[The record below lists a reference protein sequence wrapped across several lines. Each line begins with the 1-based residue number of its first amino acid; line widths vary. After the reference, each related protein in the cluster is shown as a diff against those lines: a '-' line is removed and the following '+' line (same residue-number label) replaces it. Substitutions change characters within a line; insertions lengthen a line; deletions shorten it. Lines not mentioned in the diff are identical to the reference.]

1 MIDRYPS
8 HLFANKNVVHY
19 REPSGAMP
27 PLMPTVTS
35 KTDAQNGDSKTAES
49 NSPVIQALAMGQS
62 IWLDNISRDLLL
74 SGELR
79 DWVENEGIRG
89 VTSNPAIFEKAIAK
103 SSDYDPAARAWIVQ
117 GAGDALDVFEKL
129 AVTDIQLGCD
139 VLRPVWEESG
149 GRDGYVSFEVSP
161 HLAHDTEGTI
171 AEARRLAKA
180 VTRENLM
187 IKVPATPEGV
197 PAIQVLIADGIHV
210 NVTLLF
216 AIDAYEAVHQAYISG
231 LEERLARGE
240 SVSGIASVAS
250 FFVSRIDAAVGLQIE
265 AALENENREERR
277 ERLTALSAKVAIAN
291 AKLAY
296 ARFLETL
303 SGERWKKLEAAG
315 ASPQRVLWAS
325 TGTKDPA
332 LPKTLYV
339 DALIGRH
346 TVNTL
351 PDSTLAA
358 FRAEGNV
365 TDALGQDPALLKAEA
380 QIILSELDA
389 LGISLKEIT
398 DTLLTKGCAIFS
410 DAFDAL
416 LLSVET
422 KRQVLLGAGLSQTA
436 YSLGGQSVDIEA
448 AEQSWQQDGNTRKLW
463 RRQAPLFS
471 DADESSWMGW
481 LDLPEADPES
491 AIGSPSL
498 REAVRTHKS
507 DTVVVIGMG
516 GSSLWPDVLGR
527 SLSGVAAREASE
539 TSQRISRSLVVLD
552 TTVPDAVE
560 SIVDGL
566 ALDRC
571 LFFVS
576 SKSGSTIEPSALF
589 ELVYARLADAIGAK
603 AAGEHFVAITDPGS
617 KLEALASERGFLGV
631 SLGRP
636 DVGGRFSALSPFG
649 MLPAEAMGLDPKSLL
664 ARARTMSAA
673 CAAFVSPEHN
683 PGVRLGVTLG
693 SLAGSGRD
701 KLTLTASPE
710 IESFT
715 DWIEQLVAESTGKGG
730 QGIVPVAGESLGEPS
745 RYGSDRIFVDLAVA
759 GDETTS
765 LRHQK
770 LLTLEKAG
778 HPVIR
783 IELAEASDLVQEVF
797 RWEMA
802 TAVASALLGL
812 NPFDQPDVEAA
823 KIASRELM
831 MQAKADGGLP
841 IRKADLEVENEG
853 AGQGP
858 RLFIAPALGGAM
870 SQSGSATDPR
880 ALISALISSLKA
892 GDTFGINA
900 FLADTPETRASL
912 QSIREAVGKARNVAT
927 TLDFG
932 PRYLHSTG
940 QLQKGGPNR
949 LAGLQLWQSAE
960 ARKSRGQENL
970 EIPEFGGQAGEGG
983 DFDTL
988 VQAQAE
994 GDFSVLCDRKRR
1006 MIGIDVGA
1014 DPTIALQKL
1023 QEWIQGAIE

>member
-1 MIDRYPS
+1 
-8 HLFANKNVVHY
+8 
-19 REPSGAMP
+19 MP
-27 PLMPTVTS
+27 AATPP
-35 KTDAQNGDSKTAES
+35 TDAANDVKSSAPNSSES
-49 NSPVIQALAMGQS
+49 NSPVVQALAMGQS

-79 DWVENEGIRG
+79 NWVENEGIRG

-103 SSDYDPAARAWIVQ
+103 SSDYDPAARALIAQ

-139 VLRPVWEESG
+139 VLRPIWKASG
-149 GRDGYVSFEVSP
+149 GRDGFVSFEVSP
-161 HLAHDTEGTI
+161 HLANDTEATI

-187 IKVPATPEGV
+187 IKVPATPEGI
-197 PAIQVLIADGIHV
+197 PAIQALIADGIHV

-240 SVSGIASVAS
+240 SVAGIASVAS
-250 FFVSRIDAAVGLQIE
+250 FFVSRIDAAVGLQID
-265 AALENENREERR
+265 AALENETREDRR
-277 ERLTALSAKVAIAN
+277 ERLTALQAKVAIAN

-303 SGERWKKLEAAG
+303 SGDAWQKLEAAG

-339 DALIGRH
+339 DALIGQH
-346 TVNTL
+346 TINTL

-358 FRAEGNV
+358 FRAEGTV
-365 TDALGQDPALLKAEA
+365 RDALGQDPAPLKAEA
-380 QIILSELDA
+380 QSVLSELDA

-398 DTLLTKGCAIFS
+398 DTLLTKGCALFS

-422 KRQVLLGAGLSQTA
+422 KRQALLGPSLSQA
-436 YSLGGQSVDIEA
+436 SYSLGDRSADAEA
-448 AEQSWQQDGNTRKLW
+448 AEESWHQEGKTRKLW
-463 RRQAPLFS
+463 RRKASIFS
-471 DADESSWMGW
+471 DGDEADWMGW
-481 LDLPEADPES
+481 LDLPAADAEA
-491 AIGSPSL
+491 AIGAAPL
-498 REAVRTHKS
+498 REAVRQHESETA
-507 DTVVVIGMG
+507 VVIGMG

-527 SLSGVAAREASE
+527 ALSKAATGKAR
-539 TSQRISRSLVVLD
+539 RLVVLD

-560 SIVDGL
+560 SILNELD
-566 ALDRC
+566 LDRC

-576 SKSGSTIEPSALF
+576 SKSGSTIEPNALF
-589 ELVYARLADAIGAK
+589 ESVYARLVDAVGAES
-603 AAGEHFVAITDPGS
+603 AGEHFVAITDPGS
-617 KLEALASERGFLGV
+617 NLAALAQKLGFLGV

-649 MLPAEAMGLDPKSLL
+649 MLPAEAMGLDPESLL
-664 ARARTMSAA
+664 ARSRTMSAS
-673 CAAFVSPEHN
+673 CEPFVSPEHN
-683 PGVRLGVTLG
+683 PGVRLGLVLG
-693 SLAGSGRD
+693 RLAGGGRD
-701 KLTLTASPE
+701 KLTLSASPE
-710 IESFT
+710 IASFT

-730 QGIVPVAGESLGEPS
+730 QGIVPIAGESLGAPS
-745 RYGSDRIFVDLAVA
+745 RYADDRVFVDLALH

-765 LRHQK
+765 AREDK
-770 LLTLEKAG
+770 LLALEKAG
-778 HPVIR
+778 HPIVR
-783 IELAEASDLVQEVF
+783 IELAEISDLVQEVF

-802 TAVASALLGL
+802 TAVAGAVLGL

-823 KIASRELM
+823 KIASRDLM
-831 MQAKADGGLP
+831 AQATDGDGLAS
-841 IRKADLEVENEG
+841 RKADLELEG
-853 AGQGP
+853 GAGTEGQGP
-858 RLFIAPALGGAM
+858 RLFIAPALGEAIRQAGTA
-870 SQSGSATDPR
+870 ADTDPQLLMK
-880 ALISALISSLKA
+880 ALIGSLEEH
-892 GDTFGINA
+892 DTFCINA
-900 FLADTPETRASL
+900 FLADTSETRSNL
-912 QSIREAVGKARNVAT
+912 QVLREAIGSARKVAT

-949 LAGLQLWQSAE
+949 LVGLQLWQSAD
-960 ARKSRGQENL
+960 ARQAQGQGKL
-970 EIPEFGGQAGEGG
+970 EIPDLAGSGGGGG

-994 GDFSVLCDRKRR
+994 GDFQVLCDRERR
-1006 MIGIDVGA
+1006 MIGIDVGS
-1014 DPTIALQKL
+1014 DPAATLTQL
-1023 QEWIQGAIE
+1023 TEWIQGALK